1 MEWIQ
6 PMTTVNK
13 TALDRLL
20 SQHPVACKVQA
31 VTIAPE
37 ELVHVVGA
45 QEPVR
50 DQPDDRAR
58 MLLSIH
64 WLKIENIRPELP
76 ESERSN
82 FVSTLQQAARAWLK
96 QPGDAASP
104 ADREQVRWMVEKT
117 RSRESNQQIVQRVW
131 LAAVLHS
138 LGHRGLAFDSEGQI
152 HWDGGITARIGL
164 SPDAI
169 LDLARANGTLQTYT
183 ASFRQ
188 PDGTITRGKGRHRW
202 HIYRLTIDPAANPLF
217 ERRAKQVQE
226 KVALI
231 VASETYA
238 TQPLLPRDFY
248 GGDEFQQACID
259 AQDQQFDY
267 ILVLSPEHGVISL
280 DDVVPSE
287 QPWGDI
293 LERRIWAWQM
303 LATQR
308 LGLYLFGE
316 PRIEAPAARDANWWA
331 WINPESTYEFTVF
344 GGGFA
349 IRILLDSLVRSRT
362 RAPDRWPKIVLM
374 EQRPGYN
381 VGDFDDYSD
390 LEFEPDDESG
400 EDIDQDFE
408 TALQDIDQLL
418 EWASEFVS
426 LVNVFVPPT
435 GETWELA
442 PDEALIPVRLLSD
455 MGMDIEDLL
464 DLLTD
469 ISLLLDR
476 SLPISMVINANMV
489 VSALLQVT
497 HSLVHHELD
506 AVQDAIDTFPEGV
519 LRQYVEN
526 TLQETNLEDQLC
538 ACLTLAEQMHLM
550 AISIPQEVS
559 DQLLVW
565 LQTYLSA
572 RMRQRILGSPEGSQ
586 PLEA

>member
-1 MEWIQ
+1 
-6 PMTTVNK
+6 MTAMPKTV
-13 TALDRLL
+13 LDRLL
-20 SQHPVACKVQA
+20 SQQPVACQVQP
-31 VTIAPE
+31 VTIAPD
-37 ELVHVVGA
+37 ELVHVVGT

-58 MLLSIH
+58 MLLSIG
-64 WLKIENIRPELP
+64 WLKIEVVQPELP

-96 QPGDAASP
+96 QAGESASP
-104 ADREQVRWMVEKT
+104 ADREQVRWMIEKT
-117 RSRESNQQIVQRVW
+117 RSRESNQQIAQRVW
-131 LAAVLHS
+131 LAAVLYG

-152 HWDGGITARIGL
+152 HWAGGIAARIGL

-202 HIYRLTIDPAANPLF
+202 HIYRLTIDPAADPLF
-217 ERRAKQVQE
+217 ERRAKQVKE
-226 KVALI
+226 RVALI

-280 DDVVPSE
+280 DDVVPSD
-287 QPWGDI
+287 QPWSDI
-293 LERRIWAWQM
+293 LERRLWAWQM
-303 LATQR
+303 LAMQR

-316 PRIEAPAARDANWWA
+316 PRIEVPASREVNWWA
-331 WINPESTYEFTVF
+331 WLNPESTYEFTVF

-349 IRILLDSLVRSRT
+349 IRILLDSLIRART
-362 RAPDRWPKIVLM
+362 RAPERWPEIVLV

-390 LEFEPDDESG
+390 LEFEPDDDSA
-400 EDIDQDFE
+400 EDTDQDFE

-426 LVNVFVPPT
+426 LVNVYVPPT
-435 GETWELA
+435 NETWELA

-476 SLPISMVINANMV
+476 PMPISMLINASMV

-497 HSLVHHELD
+497 HNLVHHELE
-506 AVQDAIDTFPEGV
+506 AVREAIDTFPEGV
-519 LRQYVEN
+519 LRLYVEN
-526 TLQETNLEDQLC
+526 TLQEANLEDQLC
-538 ACLTLAEQMHLM
+538 ACLTLAEQMHLI
-550 AISIPQEVS
+550 AISIPPEVS
-559 DQLLVW
+559 EQLLVW

-586 PLEA
+586 ALEA